1 MQMDRITVATAVGII
16 ASLIDVYIK
25 IIFKCATK
33 LKTTPASRLNNQILL
48 VLGLGSFVGD
58 DSLSLVDSVPLV
70 TCSKCLRIYFVSI
83 FVF

>member
-1 MQMDRITVATAVGII
+1 MATAVGII

-33 LKTTPASRLNNQILL
+33 LKTKPASRLNNQILL

-58 DSLSLVDSVPLV
+58 DSLSLVDNSVPLV